1 MTTKFKKGFTLI
13 ELLVVIAIIGILSSI
28 VLGSLSSAR
37 TKGEDTAIQAGL
49 SNMRAQADL
58 YYSNN
63 SHYGTQSTGACNGAT
78 TLFATTTP
86 AGGTGSLKGMVDEVT
101 SKAGYAFCSASG
113 GQSGGAAAWMVYAP
127 LKGSTG
133 SQWCVD
139 SVGNSK
145 KIGTAGGG
153 VATTTTTSCN

>member
-1 MTTKFKKGFTLI
+1 MIKNFKKGFTLI

-63 SHYGTQSTGACNGAT
+63 SHYGAQTTGTCSTAA

-86 AGGTGSLKGMVDEVT
+86 TGGAGSLKSMVDEVT
-101 SKAGYAFCSASG
+101 AKAGYAFCSASG
-113 GQSGGAAAWMVYAP
+113 GGAGSAAAWMVYAP
-127 LKGSTG
+127 LKGSVG

-139 SVGNSK
+139 STGNSK

-153 VATTTTTSCN
+153 VATTSATSCN